1 MGGEVGDWG
10 VVGSLERQRR
20 RSEGERERLEG
31 RKMMTVAKE
40 KRKRRSV
47 VSNLR
52 SDEAVAQFQDSAPA
66 NMFFSFSLCSSS
78 PIVSS
83 MEREKRFNRI
93 RVELTAK
100 EKKYSKVEA

>member
-1 MGGEVGDWG
+1 
-10 VVGSLERQRR
+10 
-20 RSEGERERLEG
+20 
-31 RKMMTVAKE
+31 MTVAKE
-40 KRKRRSV
+40 KRKKRSV

-83 MEREKRFNRI
+83 MEREREKRINRIATEKVKRFNRI
-93 RVELTAK
+93 RVKLTAK